1 MQIVDTTTSP
11 WELIV
16 PNTRG
21 GDVYRKVIVA
31 AQGGDQVSY
40 DVRLELFGEGDR
52 AYASIRHRHDFEQL
66 RFAVSGRMDL
76 GVAMLNQGQVG
87 YFPANAYSGPL
98 KCQGAVILI
107 AQWGDHFITKADS
120 DRAVAELSR
129 AGKFTGGI
137 YRSAG
142 PDGRPFNKD
151 PLNAIWEQ
159 VFGRPYT
166 PQKPQYAQPVVISPD
181 GFGWSR
187 ARRPGPGPPPGH
199 LHRERHGHRDA
210 RLDRRRHLA
219 LPARRR
225 RPAAHPAVHHGR
237 TVHQQRAGLRRL
249 SRPVGRPRRIHHT
262 PRHRRQRTAQGPLPR
277 TIQPHHPHPRRALAA
292 RSAIRLGLI
301 HRACSRTGR
310 RRTRRATFPPA
321 PTRTR
326 SNWRCSGC

>member
-1 MQIVDTTTSP
+1 MQIVDTTKSP

-66 RFAVSGRMDL
+66 RYAVSGRMDL
-76 GVAMLNQGQVG
+76 GVATLDQGQVG
-87 YFPANAYSGPL
+87 YFPANAYYGPQ
-98 KCQGAVILI
+98 KCDGAVILI

-129 AGKFTGGI
+129 AGEFTGGI

-142 PDGRPFNKD
+142 PDGKPFNKD

-166 PQKPQYAQPVVISPD
+166 PQKPRYAQPVVISPD
-181 GFGWSR
+181 GFGWSAPHGPVR
-187 ARRPGPGPPPGH
+187 SRRLGIFTENDTAIETLAWTEDGTWQAPPAGDQRPTLLFTTAGEFTSDGQSFGALAGLWAGPGVPVT
-199 LHRERHGHRDA
+199 LHA
-210 RLDRRRHLA
+210 
-219 LPARRR
+219 
-225 RPAAHPAVHHGR
+225 
-237 TVHQQRAGLRRL
+237 TAGSELLKVR
-249 SRPVGRPRRIHHT
+249 
-262 PRHRRQRTAQGPLPR
+262 
-277 TIQPHHPHPRRALAA
+277 
-292 RSAIRLGLI
+292 
-301 HRACSRTGR
+301 
-310 RRTRRATFPPA
+310 FPA
-321 PTRTR
+321 PSSHITLTPDER
-326 SNWRCSGC
+326 SLHAPQSI

>member
-1 MQIVDTTTSP
+1 MQIVDTTKSP

-76 GVAMLNQGQVG
+76 GVAMLNQGEVG
-87 YFPANAYSGPL
+87 YFPANAYYGPQ
-98 KCQGAVILI
+98 KCDGAVILI

-129 AGKFTGGI
+129 VGQFTDGI

-142 PDGRPFNKD
+142 PDGKPFNKD

-166 PQKPQYAQPVVISPD
+166 PQKTRYTQPIVISPD
-181 GFGWSR
+181 GFGWS
-187 ARRPGPGPPPGH
+187 GPEGP
-199 LHRERHGHRDA
+199 
-210 RLDRRRHLA
+210 
-219 LPARRR
+219 
-225 RPAAHPAVHHGR
+225 V
-237 TVHQQRAGLRRL
+237 
-249 SRPVGRPRRIHHT
+249 
-262 PRHRRQRTAQGPLPR
+262 
-277 TIQPHHPHPRRALAA
+277 
-292 RSAIRLGLI
+292 
-301 HRACSRTGR
+301 
-310 RRTRRATFPPA
+310 RTRRLGVFTENEMAIESVAWTEDGTYHARPDAGDQRPTLMFTTVGSFTCDGARFGALTGIWAGPGEHIQLDATSDSELLKVRFPA
-321 PTRTR
+321 PSSRITHTSDER
-326 SNWRCSGC
+326 SLHAPQSVQV

>member
-1 MQIVDTTTSP
+1 MQIVDTTRQP

-66 RFAVSGRMDL
+66 RYAVSGRMDL
-76 GVAMLNQGQVG
+76 GVGMLDQGQVG
-87 YFPANAYSGPL
+87 YFPANAYYGPQ
-98 KCQGAVILI
+98 KCDGAVILI

-129 AGKFTGGI
+129 AGEFTGGI

-159 VFGRPYT
+159 VFGRPYV
-166 PQKPQYAQPVVISPD
+166 PQKPRYAQPVVISPD
-181 GFGWSR
+181 SFGWSPPDGPVR
-187 ARRPGPGPPPGH
+187 ARRLGIFTENDAAIETLAWTRDGTWHAPPAAGDQRPALLFTTAGQFTSDGQDFGVLAGLWAGPGEPIH
-199 LHRERHGHRDA
+199 LHA
-210 RLDRRRHLA
+210 
-219 LPARRR
+219 
-225 RPAAHPAVHHGR
+225 
-237 TVHQQRAGLRRL
+237 TAGSELLKVR
-249 SRPVGRPRRIHHT
+249 
-262 PRHRRQRTAQGPLPR
+262 
-277 TIQPHHPHPRRALAA
+277 
-292 RSAIRLGLI
+292 
-301 HRACSRTGR
+301 
-310 RRTRRATFPPA
+310 FPA
-321 PTRTR
+321 PTSHITLTPDER
-326 SNWRCSGC
+326 SLHAPQSV